1 MEVGRQASEWSSQLK
16 TMEQKVEK
24 AEQRQTR
31 TMDIKDIQVM
41 LPHRYPFLL
50 IDRVLDYQP
59 DDFIR
64 AIRMISVN
72 DPILQGHFP
81 DNPVVPGV
89 LMIESMAQ
97 ASAIL
102 GKLSK
107 GEKADT
113 CLLTEVTESRFRRI
127 VAPGDVMQID
137 VRLLK
142 SRKDFFWFQGEVSVA
157 GELAALAKFTAKL
170 A

>member
-1 MEVGRQASEWSSQLK
+1 MSVGQKIEPVTPPVDKTEVESPEDARQQ
-16 TMEQKVEK
+16 
-24 AEQRQTR
+24 
-31 TMDIKDIQVM
+31 MDIRAIQAM

-50 IDRVLDYQP
+50 IDRVLDYQA
-59 DDFIR
+59 DEYIR
-64 AIRMISVN
+64 AVRMVSFN

-81 DNPVVPGV
+81 ENPVVPGV

-107 GEKADT
+107 GERADT
-113 CLLTEVTESRFRRI
+113 CLLTEVLESRFRRI

-137 VRLLK
+137 VKLLK

-157 GELAALAKFTAKL
+157 GETAAIAKFTAKL